1 MLKSPPFTLSRP
13 QKAAEQISAALTNS
27 RSKVTDAKAT
37 MTTYTGN
44 KENTISNGPSD
55 FKSAPL
61 ADLTRPTSPFKYL
74 SNISVSKGPSS
85 SASSIVQARGP
96 LDPFEV
102 AGRNDKAAVRYE
114 RSNQLPRSPVRVNLP
129 SQNAY
134 PSAYGSGQSTPALSS
149 RNNDNAG
156 RYSNSVNHYMPVN
169 FGFDGSSDTLAPENN
184 VTPTSDQHTIPSF
197 DYKGVTTA
205 DYQNK
210 RLDLNN
216 KWHRGQVAD
225 FFHDLAQKERREI
238 SDYNRADRKRA
249 A

>member
-13 QKAAEQISAALTNS
+13 QKAAEQIGAALKNS
-27 RSKVTDAKAT
+27 RSKVTDAKVT

-61 ADLTRPTSPFKYL
+61 ADLSRPTSPFKYL
-74 SNISVSKGPSS
+74 PNISVSKGPSS

-102 AGRNDKAAVRYE
+102 AGKNHKAAVGHE

-134 PSAYGSGQSTPALSS
+134 PSAYGSGQSTPALCS
-149 RNNDNAG
+149 RNNENAG

-169 FGFDGSSDTLAPENN
+169 FGFDGGSDAPAPEKN
-184 VTPTSDQHTIPSF
+184 VTLTSDQHANPNF

-205 DYQNK
+205 NYKNK
-210 RLDLNN
+210 RPDPNSE
-216 KWHRGQVAD
+216 WHRGQVAD
-225 FFHDLAQKERREI
+225 FFHDLAQQERKEM
-238 SDYNRADRKRA
+238 SDHNRADGKRA